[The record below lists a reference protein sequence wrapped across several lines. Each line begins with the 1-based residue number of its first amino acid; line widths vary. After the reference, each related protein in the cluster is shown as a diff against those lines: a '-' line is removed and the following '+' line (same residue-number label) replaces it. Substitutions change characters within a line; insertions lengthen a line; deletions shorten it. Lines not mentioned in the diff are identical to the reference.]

1 MYSPYLYA
9 RRSELLALR
18 AVLKEGGDLKGL
30 LPVIEP
36 VLTNTGDLLRCM
48 KAFDDAHRPLVIL
61 TNPDKHEFK
70 GGTGNQQ
77 VKAFHKD
84 CGKAF
89 AEMSNMIPAY
99 LVHATTSIA
108 EVDAFLKTYKGRSV
122 ALVYEGPSLADKDL
136 SRLANDEQ
144 IAYHVVLAG
153 RMTAA
158 QLRQFPTHKLV
169 DTRDG
174 FTKLARNADYSGKEF
189 FTDRHKLVGKT
200 LAAIGDHTVIGR
212 ALEIGGGKPGAIAI
226 HLTYKNDQSGAIW
239 IEHFV
244 SDETDRDV
252 GDAASK
258 FLEAAKKCV
267 HASTRRRTEFG
278 RNVALDEYAAHVR
291 GSTFPGLGKNKEH
304 QIHHHIR
311 LMLSVVNGSL

>member
-18 AVLKEGGDLKGL
+18 AVLKEGGNLSGL

-36 VLTNTGDLLRCM
+36 VLTNTGDILRCM
-48 KAFDDAHRPLVIL
+48 KAFDEANHPLIVL
-61 TNPDKHEFK
+61 TNPDRHEFK
-70 GGTGNQQ
+70 NGASGQQ

-89 AEMSNMIPAY
+89 AEMDGMIPAY
-99 LVHATTSIA
+99 RVDATASIA
-108 EVDAFLKTYKGRSV
+108 GVDAFLNVYKARSV
-122 ALVYEGPSLADKDL
+122 ALVYESPSLADKDL
-136 SRLANDEQ
+136 SRLAKDGQ

-153 RMTAA
+153 RITAL
-158 QLRQFPTHKLV
+158 QLRQFPSRKLI

-174 FTKLARNADYSGKEF
+174 FNKLARNADYAGKEI
-189 FTDRHKLVGKT
+189 FTDRHRLVGKT

-212 ALEIGGGKPGAIAI
+212 ALELGGGKPGAIAL

-244 SDETDRDV
+244 SDETDREV

-258 FLEAAKKCV
+258 FLEAAEKCV
-267 HASTRRRTEFG
+267 HASTRRRAEFG
-278 RNVALDEYAAHVR
+278 RNFALNEYASHVH
-291 GSTFPGLGKNKEH
+291 SHTFPGLGKNKEH

-311 LMLSVVNGSL
+311 LMLDVIHGDL